1 MCYTPKVSI
10 IIPAYNAS
18 NYLAEAID
26 SALSQT
32 YDNIEVLV
40 INDGSNDSGA
50 TREIAQS
57 YGEKIR
63 YFEKENGG
71 VSSALNYGIK
81 HMTGEYFSWLSH
93 DDLYLEN
100 KVQLQMMKLNECGDN
115 VVVYCG
121 SNIIDKDSKLVKE
134 SAVNYPTEILD
145 PLEALVYVTKNG
157 MGGCA
162 FLIPK
167 TVFEKAGMFDENL
180 RYCQD
185 IFMWWKIFIAGF
197 SLVFCNEVG
206 VLSRV
211 HANQLTQNG
220 SSLYHHD
227 AQYIAER
234 IVEDFARLSTK
245 KHNILYLYAKGEA
258 KHNNPKVVSLCIQF
272 GKNRIFSCK
281 QIVAIRFIQVYGRVR
296 PLIRKMYY
304 MFFRG
309 IRIN

>member
-1 MCYTPKVSI
+1 MCHTPKVSI

-18 NYLAEAID
+18 DYLAEAID

-32 YDNIEVLV
+32 YDNMEVLV
-40 INDGSNDSGA
+40 VNDGSKDDGA
-50 TREIAQS
+50 TRKIAQS
-57 YGEKIR
+57 YGAKIR

-100 KVQLQMMKLNECGDN
+100 KVQMQMMKLNECGDN
-115 VVVYCG
+115 IVVYCG
-121 SNIIDKDSKLVKE
+121 SNTIDKDSKLVKE
-134 SAVNYPTEILD
+134 GALNYPTGTLD
-145 PLEALVYVTKNG
+145 PIEALVYVTKNG

-167 TVFEKAGMFDENL
+167 IAFEQAGLFDENL

-185 IFMWWKIFIAGF
+185 IFMWWKIFLAGF

-211 HANQLTQNG
+211 HANQLTQTG

-227 AQYIAER
+227 AQYIGEQIAEEFTR
-234 IVEDFARLSTK
+234 ISTK
-245 KHNILYLYAKGEA
+245 KRNVLYLYAKEEA
-258 KHNNPKVVSLCIQF
+258 KHNNPGVVALCIQL
-272 GKNRIFSCK
+272 GKNRILSYRN
-281 QIVAIRFIQVYGRVR
+281 IVTIRFMQVYGMVR

-304 MFFRG
+304 LIFRG
-309 IRIN
+309 IKTK